1 MKRLKRVMLMAL
13 VAVGVFQSNVMAQMS
28 TAVPVDT
35 AVRIGKLP
43 NGLTY
48 YIRHNEYPKG
58 QAEFY
63 IAQKVGSIVEN
74 DNQRGLAHFL
84 EHMCFNG
91 TKTFKGN
98 DMLKWCES
106 NGIKFG
112 ANVNAAT
119 GVDQTVYNISKVPT
133 ARVGIQDTCLIILRD
148 WADGLLLDGDEID
161 SERKVIHEEWR
172 MRMVGQMRILE
183 NLLPEIYPNSRY
195 GYRLPIGTM
204 DVVDNFPHQALRDY
218 YETWYRPDLQ
228 GVIVVGDIDVDR
240 IECKIKELF
249 GGIEMPANPK
259 PREYYPVEDNK
270 ETIYAIGVDKE
281 QPTSIAQIMFK
292 HDAYPDSL
300 KSNIN
305 YLAYKYVLDMAT
317 SMANS
322 RLSEMTKK
330 NDCPF
335 AYSAAMEG
343 DYLISGT
350 KSAMTFVAVPKND
363 DMKSAFKAVMTE
375 IARIKQ
381 HGFLASEYLR
391 ARDEYLSN
399 LEKAYNNRKQQDSG
413 NLVGEYT
420 QHFLKGEPIPGIEY
434 EYTVMTM
441 LAKNLPV
448 EMINQ
453 TVMQII
459 GDENRVVVCMM
470 PEKEGVAV
478 PTKAELQAIETE
490 VGQMQVEAFVD
501 NVKTEPLIAQL
512 PAKGKVVNESVN
524 SRFGAKEWT
533 LSNGVKVVAKKTD
546 FKDDEIVLRAVAKG
560 GTSWVSEADAD
571 NLAFLPIAMQQ
582 IALGDFN
589 ASDLEKYL
597 AGKQV
602 HLQGSP
608 EYYARNILGSTTP
621 KDLQTLMEMLYMSF
635 TNIRLDADEFEAL
648 RNQMVS
654 VLQNQVTTPEFVFQ
668 TRMRKALYKSAHEQ
682 MISIEGIKNAK
693 CDRIEQIIKQ
703 CYSNAAEFTFIFTGN
718 FDEAQLKEYCEQYL
732 ASLPTEPTKVTKNVK
747 FVGLNINPGS
757 TTQSSTMAMQTPQ
770 TYASFIVSGNMPFSS
785 KNSQLGSIVSQ
796 ILSARFIEQI
806 REKEGATYSVH
817 TNASVNGMSDFNIQF
832 DTTLPMKPEKRDRVV
847 EIVKTAFND
856 LQTNCS
862 EEELQKAK
870 EYNTKSLA
878 EGLRLNGYWAQVM
891 CAYELTGVDMME
903 NAQSIIDGI
912 TKADINS
919 YMKAL
924 MKQNNFQIYILDPEK

>member
-1 MKRLKRVMLMAL
+1 MKRMKRVLLIALMAM
-13 VAVGVFQSNVMAQMS
+13 GVMQVNAQMS
-28 TAVPVDT
+28 TEVPVDE
-35 AVRIGKLP
+35 AVRIGKLS

-119 GVDQTVYNISKVPT
+119 GVDQTIYNISKVPT

-148 WADGLLLDGDEID
+148 WADGLLLDGEEID

-317 SMANS
+317 SMVNS

-335 AYSAAMEG
+335 AYSMAMEG
-343 DYLISGT
+343 DYLIAGT

-470 PEKEGVAV
+470 PEKEGVTV

-512 PAKGKVVNESVN
+512 PAKGKVVKESVN

-560 GTSWVSEADAD
+560 GISWVSEADAD

-602 HLQGSP
+602 RLQGSP

-635 TNIRLDADEFEAL
+635 INLRLDADEFEAL

-856 LQTNCS
+856 LQTNCG